1 MSTELGACC
10 FLISFLAGLNLP
22 GGTLYTSKVDFNTL
36 LGLFCGDNASG
47 VGAQDGSKR
56 FTGICS
62 PLQLMWGGALRLHL
76 GPCPSDSSK
85 GDLVSQSIYE
95 NEEKHLSQQGS

>member
-47 VGAQDGSKR
+47 VGAQDR
-56 FTGICS
+56 
-62 PLQLMWGGALRLHL
+62 
-76 GPCPSDSSK
+76 
-85 GDLVSQSIYE
+85 
-95 NEEKHLSQQGS
+95 